1 MLVDLEKIQIEAILA
16 NTSGLGYLLIEKL
29 EIALEAFETE
39 VYVFEENN
47 EWEGETWYR
56 AFPISPKNTEFVEK
70 FNKLVSEYENEHGE
84 EDEEITYSIYI
95 LPLTEVLDKSQR
107 DGCTSY
113 MHEWGYDDNLSLD
126 ANELTK
132 LDDLYKGG
140 KWF

>member
-47 EWEGETWYR
+47 EWEGETWFR
-56 AFPISPKNTEFVEK
+56 AFPMSPENKKFVEK
-70 FNKLVSEYENEHGE
+70 FEELSSQIEDTE
-84 EDEEITYSIYI
+84 EDENPYSIFI
-95 LPLTEVLDKSQR
+95 MPLNKVLDACQGEGSSSYKS
-107 DGCTSY
+107 
-113 MHEWGYDDNLSLD
+113 EWDYLENLSLD

-132 LDDLYKGG
+132 LDDLS
-140 KWF
+140 